1 MSGIPDIVVI
11 VASRQA
17 EAGTSFGGLNCQ
29 TLRQF
34 PIKTQ
39 NPAPLLKLAFSHH
52 QKLSAEC
59 LTPSFN
65 SCAYNTDHLN
75 FFSSIADFGDFNRYD
90 SQEFL
95 QKFVLF
101 PIVSL

>member
-17 EAGTSFGGLNCQ
+17 GTSFGALNCQ
-29 TLRQF
+29 TLKQF

-39 NPAPLLKLAFSHH
+39 NPPLLKLAFSHH
-52 QKLSAEC
+52 QKPLEEC

-65 SCAYNTDHLN
+65 SCAYSTDHLN
-75 FFSSIADFGDFNRYD
+75 LFSSIADFGDFNRYD
-90 SQEFL
+90 SQDFL

-101 PIVSL
+101 PVVSL